1 MLRTAD
7 WTYLDLEKTGC
18 SFLTRKLRR
27 ICEGAKFV
35 KEKKHSRPKVVDSS
49 PKILT
54 IRQPFLWYFSLW
66 SYGLDGYGK
75 FFLSLSKRYPKVAR
89 LAYGSKSKD
98 SFSYF
103 LDFVLSHNLISPASK
118 QNKRLPFS
126 CDVYTARI
134 LTMLIPADQLPAFN
148 RKISGNLSY
157 DSIAKA
163 LNPFLPG
170 VIIRTSTLNNDF
182 YAYASSGQLS
192 FLNLKSEWRQEFPL
206 ESEKVNASSLS
217 SSNTSLDKVQDYC
230 SDYHRSLLA
239 EKSHTA
245 SYLLDQAQVKIANLS
260 N

>member
-35 KEKKHSRPKVVDSS
+35 KEKKHSRPKVVDST

-54 IRQPFLWYFSLW
+54 VRQPFLWYFSLW
-66 SYGLDGYGK
+66 SYGLDGCGK
-75 FFLSLSKRYPKVAR
+75 FFRSFTKLHPKSAS

-103 LDFVLSHNLISPASK
+103 LDFTLSHNLISPASN
-118 QNKRLPFS
+118 QNTRLPFS
-126 CDVYTARI
+126 CDVYTSRI
-134 LTMLIPADQLPAFN
+134 LTMLVPAEKLPEFN
-148 RKISGNLSY
+148 GTISGNLSY
-157 DSIAKA
+157 ESMAKA
-163 LNPFLPG
+163 LNPFLPE
-170 VIIRTSTLNNDF
+170 VVIRTSTLNNDF
-182 YAYASSGQLS
+182 YAYASSGRLS
-192 FLNLKSEWRQEFPL
+192 FLNLKSDWQEDFPL
-206 ESEKVNASSLS
+206 ESEQRNVSSLS

>member
-27 ICEGAKFV
+27 ICKGASFL
-35 KEKKHSRPKVVDSS
+35 KEKKHSRPKVVDSV

-75 FFLSLSKRYPKVAR
+75 FFRSFTKLHPKVAR
-89 LAYGSKSKD
+89 LAYGSKTRD

-103 LDFVLSHNLISPASK
+103 LDFTLSHNLITPASK
-118 QNKRLPFS
+118 QDTRLPFS
-126 CDVYTARI
+126 CDVYTSRI
-134 LTMLIPADQLPAFN
+134 LTMLVPAEKLPEFN
-148 RKISGNLSY
+148 GRISGNLSY
-157 DSIAKA
+157 NSIAKA
-163 LNPFLPG
+163 LSPFMPE
-170 VIIRTSTLNNDF
+170 VVIRTSTLNNDF
-182 YAYASSGQLS
+182 YAYANSGQLS
-192 FLNLKSEWRQEFPL
+192 FLNLKPEWQQEFPL
-206 ESEKVNASSLS
+206 ESEQVNVSSLS

-245 SYLLDQAQVKIANLS
+245 SYLLDQAQVKIAS
-260 N
+260 FSS

>member
-18 SFLTRKLRR
+18 SFLTRKLRSV
-27 ICEGAKFV
+27 CKGAIFL
-35 KEKKHSRPKVVDSS
+35 KEKKHSRPKTIDNN

-75 FFLSLSKRYPKVAR
+75 FFRSFTKLHPKSAS

-103 LDFVLSHNLISPASK
+103 LDFTLSHNLISPASN
-118 QNKRLPFS
+118 QNTRLPFS
-126 CDVYTARI
+126 CDVYTSRI
-134 LTMLIPADQLPAFN
+134 LTMLIPSDQLPAFN

>member
-7 WTYLDLEKTGC
+7 WIYLDLEKTGC

-27 ICEGAKFV
+27 ICKGASFL
-35 KEKKHSRPKVVDSS
+35 KEKKHSRPKVVDSV

-75 FFLSLSKRYPKVAR
+75 FFRSFTKLHPKVAR
-89 LAYGSKSKD
+89 LAYGSKTKD

-103 LDFVLSHNLISPASK
+103 LDFTLSHNLITPASK
-118 QNKRLPFS
+118 QDTRLPFS
-126 CDVYTARI
+126 CDVYTSRI
-134 LTMLIPADQLPAFN
+134 LTMLVPAEKLPEFN
-148 RKISGNLSY
+148 GKISGNLSY

-163 LNPFLPG
+163 LSPFMPE
-170 VIIRTSTLNNDF
+170 VVIRTSTLNNDF
-182 YAYASSGQLS
+182 YAYANSGQLN
-192 FLNLKSEWRQEFPL
+192 FLNLKPEWQQEFPL
-206 ESEKVNASSLS
+206 ESEQVNVSSLS

-245 SYLLDQAQVKIANLS
+245 SYLLDQAQVKIAS
-260 N
+260 FSS

>member
-7 WTYLDLEKTGC
+7 WIYLDLEKTGC

-27 ICEGAKFV
+27 ICKGASFL
-35 KEKKHSRPKVVDSS
+35 KEKKHSRPKVVDSV

-75 FFLSLSKRYPKVAR
+75 FFRSFTKLHPKVAR
-89 LAYGSKSKD
+89 LAYGSKTKD

-103 LDFVLSHNLISPASK
+103 LDFTLSHNLITPASK
-118 QNKRLPFS
+118 QDTRLPFS
-126 CDVYTARI
+126 CDVYTSRI
-134 LTMLIPADQLPAFN
+134 LTMLVPAEKLPEFN
-148 RKISGNLSY
+148 GKISGNLSY
-157 DSIAKA
+157 ESLAKA
-163 LNPFLPG
+163 LSPFLPE
-170 VIIRTSTLNNDF
+170 VVIRTSTLNNDF
-182 YAYASSGQLS
+182 YAYAKSGQLS
-192 FLNLKSEWRQEFPL
+192 FLNLKPEWQQEFPL
-206 ESEKVNASSLS
+206 ESEQVNVSSLS

-245 SYLLDQAQVKIANLS
+245 SYLLDQAQVKIAS
-260 N
+260 FSS

>member
-27 ICEGAKFV
+27 ICKGASFL
-35 KEKKHSRPKVVDSS
+35 KEKKHSRPKVVDSV

-75 FFLSLSKRYPKVAR
+75 FFRSFTKLHPKVAR
-89 LAYGSKSKD
+89 LAYGSKTKD

-103 LDFVLSHNLISPASK
+103 LDFTLSHNLITPASK
-118 QNKRLPFS
+118 QDTRLPFS
-126 CDVYTARI
+126 CDVYTSRI
-134 LTMLIPADQLPAFN
+134 LTMLVPAEKLPEFN
-148 RKISGNLSY
+148 GRISGNLSY
-157 DSIAKA
+157 NSIAKA
-163 LNPFLPG
+163 LSPFMPE
-170 VIIRTSTLNNDF
+170 VVIRTSTLNNDF
-182 YAYASSGQLS
+182 YAYANSGQLN
-192 FLNLKSEWRQEFPL
+192 FLNLKPEWQQEFPL
-206 ESEKVNASSLS
+206 ESEQVNVSSLS

-245 SYLLDQAQVKIANLS
+245 SYLLDQAQVKIAS
-260 N
+260 FSS